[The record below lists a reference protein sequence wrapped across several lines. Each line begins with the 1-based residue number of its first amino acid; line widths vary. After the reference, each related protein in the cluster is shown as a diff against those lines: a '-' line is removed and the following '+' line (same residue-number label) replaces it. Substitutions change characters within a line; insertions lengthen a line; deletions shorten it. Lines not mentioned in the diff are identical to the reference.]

1 MAKHFQDLFSGF
13 VETIKRK
20 YENIATKK
28 YSLFI
33 LIFRILA
40 KFCTKNFI
48 FSYGLH
54 HNQPIM

>member
-1 MAKHFQDLFSGF
+1 MWQNIFQDLLKLL
-13 VETIKRK
+13 E
-20 YENIATKK
+20 ENTRILQQKK
-28 YSLFI
+28 TLFI
-33 LIFRILA
+33 WIFRILA